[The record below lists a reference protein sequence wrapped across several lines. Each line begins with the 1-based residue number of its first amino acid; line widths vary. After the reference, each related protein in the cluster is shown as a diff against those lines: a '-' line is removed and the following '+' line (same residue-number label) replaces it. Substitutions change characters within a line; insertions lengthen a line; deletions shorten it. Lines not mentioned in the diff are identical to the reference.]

1 MNIEHDHRESEPAQ
15 MIMEMVFKDPIGLE
29 GVGFKWLSLDCVCD
43 LVDIILLISD
53 RCLWSVVGRCIRY
66 GRCV

>member
-1 MNIEHDHRESEPAQ
+1 

-29 GVGFKWLSLDCVCD
+29 GVGFKWLGLNFACD
-43 LVDIILLISD
+43 LVVIILVISD
-53 RCLWSVVGRCIRY
+53 GCLWSVVGRCIRY